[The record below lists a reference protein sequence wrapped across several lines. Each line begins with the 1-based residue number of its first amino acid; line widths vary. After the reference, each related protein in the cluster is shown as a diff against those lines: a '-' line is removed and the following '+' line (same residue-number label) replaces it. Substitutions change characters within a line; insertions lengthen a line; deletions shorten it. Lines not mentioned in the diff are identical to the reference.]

1 VAETTVQRESWL
13 DQGFEVL
20 KEDVIY
26 VFNNGVKISRTM
38 EQDLFPAELACAE
51 CFISYKVLDAAG
63 LPLLPARQNFANTC
77 REAFWIKYHSS

>member
-1 VAETTVQRESWL
+1 MAETREARESWL

-20 KEDVIY
+20 KEDRVY

-38 EQDLFPAELACAE
+38 EQDLFPAALACAE

-63 LPLLPARQNFANTC
+63 LPIFPVRLNFANTC
-77 REAFWIKYHSS
+77 RESFWIKYHSA